1 MSKLIGKP
9 RDRNI
14 LDELIENT
22 REANAEFLK
31 GNRERK
37 AGRREN
43 PQRNK

>member
-22 REANAEFLK
+22 KEANAEFLK
-31 GNRERK
+31 EIERK

>member
-22 REANAEFLK
+22 RKPMQNSSK
-31 GNRERK
+31 NRERK